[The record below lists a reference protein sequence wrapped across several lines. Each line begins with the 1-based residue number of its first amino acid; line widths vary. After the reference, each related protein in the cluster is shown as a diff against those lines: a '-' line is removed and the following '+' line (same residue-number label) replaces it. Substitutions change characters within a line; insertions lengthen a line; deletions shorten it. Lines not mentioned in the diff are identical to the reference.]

1 MFVVTGV
8 SGKTGGVAADVLLAA
23 GKPVRVV
30 VRDAVKGEPWKAR
43 GAEVCVA
50 SFEDRE
56 ALVDA
61 MRGAAGAYLLLPPFG
76 FGDTGVPAS
85 RKRLRDALL
94 AVVLQARPEHVVFLS
109 SIGAQHT
116 DGTGPIAD
124 LHPVETALSASG
136 IPTTL
141 LRAGYFMENWGA
153 MVAGAV
159 EGGTLYHG
167 LEAGQKI
174 PQVAT
179 RDIGVA
185 AADLLLHPIRSGTR
199 VVHLSGPEEYSLQ
212 DTAAVLSRAAGRPV
226 QGVQVPIEGMMGAM
240 QAMGASAE
248 VAKIYGEMVA
258 AINSGR
264 VAWEDGN
271 APVRRGTTS
280 LEEVLRTLLGG

>member
-8 SGKTGGVAADVLLAA
+8 SGRTGGAAADVLLAA

-56 ALVDA
+56 ALVGA
-61 MRGAAGAYLLLPPFG
+61 LRGAAGAYLLLPPFG

-94 AVVLQARPEHVVFLS
+94 GAVLQARSEHVVFLS

-136 IPTTL
+136 IPTTI
-141 LRAGYFMENWGA
+141 LRAGSFMENWGA
-153 MVAGAV
+153 MLAGAV
-159 EGGTLYHG
+159 EGGMLYHG
-167 LEAGQKI
+167 LEAGKQI

-179 RDIGVA
+179 RDIGAA

-199 VVHLSGPEEYSLQ
+199 VVHLCGPEEYSLQ
-212 DTAAVLSRAAGRPV
+212 DTAAALSRVAGRSI

-248 VAKIYGEMVA
+248 VAQISGEMVA
-258 AINSGR
+258 GINSGR

-271 APVRRGTTS
+271 ATVRRGPTS
-280 LEEVLRTLLGG
+280 LEAVLRTLLGK

>member
-8 SGKTGGVAADVLLAA
+8 SGRTGGAAADVLLAA
-23 GKPVRVV
+23 RRPVRVV
-30 VRDAVKGEPWKAR
+30 VRDAVKGEPWKAK
-43 GAEVCVA
+43 GADVCVA

-56 ALVDA
+56 TFVGAL
-61 MRGAAGAYLLLPPFG
+61 RGVEGAYLLFPPFG
-76 FGDTGVPAS
+76 FGDTGVPAA

-94 AVVLQARPEHVVFLS
+94 GVVLQARPQHVVLLS

-136 IPTTL
+136 IPTTI
-141 LRAGYFMENWGA
+141 LRAGYFMENWGP

-159 EGGTLYHG
+159 ESGALYHG
-167 LEAGQKI
+167 LEAGKKI

-179 RDIGVA
+179 RDIGAA
-185 AADLLLHPIRSGTR
+185 AADLLLHPTRSGTR
-199 VVHLSGPEEYSLQ
+199 VVHLSGPEEYSLL
-212 DTAAVLSRAAGRPV
+212 DTAAALSRVAGRPI

-240 QAMGASAE
+240 QGMGASAE
-248 VAKIYGEMVA
+248 VARIYGEMVA

-271 APVRRGTTS
+271 ATVRRGTTS
-280 LEEVLRTLLGG
+280 LDTVLQTLLGG